1 MILEFSSFAEIF
13 EIKELKIPYVFND
26 SDFRKGLKFK
36 FQVLEESL
44 AKHLDVKYK
53 KELNMI
59 CKALLEV
66 LDSYYN
72 GQPKKA
78 FEQFDRKIGCVL
90 LNSSYFSNKRIHNQN
105 FTLFRIRSMT
115 ETQLIGKRELF
126 HIPFNQ
132 RRKISP
138 SRYSIQ
144 GYPSLYLSESIDDC
158 RMETKVDKYKPGYVA
173 SFRFREVD
181 RVRILD
187 LSIKPHDLKEK
198 VNIYESII
206 DYIMLYPIIAAC
218 SVKTLI
224 DSSSFYPEYGISQLL
239 LQWLRNINS
248 NDNVVIGIKYF
259 TSRSVDPKIEGHNFV
274 LATRYIDGTSDYCPI
289 LSNGL
294 MMTEPIFYNDLN
306 DAKSLEFKL
315 KLMKHETLKQV

>member
-13 EIKELKIPYVFND
+13 ESKELKIPYVFND
-26 SDFRKGLKFK
+26 SDFRKELKFK

-44 AKHLDVKYK
+44 ANHLDVKYK
-53 KELNMI
+53 KDLNMI

-78 FEQFDRKIGCVL
+78 YEQFDRQIGSVL
-90 LNSSYFSNKRIHNQN
+90 LNSSYFSNKRIHDHN

-115 ETQLIGKRELF
+115 KTQLIGKGELF
-126 HIPFNQ
+126 HIPFSQ

-144 GYPSLYLSESIDDC
+144 GYPSLYLSESIDVC
-158 RMETKVDKYKPGYVA
+158 RMETKVDKDKSGYVA
-173 SFRFREVD
+173 LFRFREVD

-187 LSIKPHDLKEK
+187 LSIKPHDFIEN
-198 VNIYESII
+198 VNINGSLI

-224 DSSSFYPEYGISQLL
+224 DSSSFFPEYVISQLL
-239 LQWLRNINS
+239 LQWLRNTIS
-248 NDNVVIGIKYF
+248 NDNEVIGIKYF

-274 LATRYIDGTSDYCPI
+274 LATRYIDGTGDYCPI

-294 MMTEPIFYNDLN
+294 MMTEPIFYNDLK

-315 KLMKHETLKQV
+315 KAMKYETLEQL